1 MDHHTIVQSL
11 KDFIIREMLR
21 GDGEGL
27 DADTP
32 LLDLGVISS
41 MSIVLLS
48 VFMANEFQVE
58 VPQKEMTVANLG
70 TLDRMATMVE
80 RLRGVRV

>member
-1 MDHHTIVQSL
+1 MNHHTIVQSL
-11 KDFIIREMLR
+11 RDFIIREMLH

-48 VFMANEFQVE
+48 AFVTSEFGVE
-58 VPQKEMTVANLG
+58 VPQREMTVANLG
-70 TLDRMATMVE
+70 TLDRMAAMVE
-80 RLRGVRV
+80 RLSGTRP